1 VGLRGNDLED
11 LGYGLLLAC
20 CGSGSANDVAHI
32 WSAKR
37 GEVAV
42 VGTLGGKADQK
53 GEQNVVS
60 MNSLSTMPCARLM
73 TGHDSM
79 PRLNL
84 KSPGATYNAGV
95 CERCCAQPICG
106 PSRPEQGRVPVWK

>member
-1 VGLRGNDLED
+1 M
-11 LGYGLLLAC
+11 
-20 CGSGSANDVAHI
+20 
-32 WSAKR
+32 
-37 GEVAV
+37 
-42 VGTLGGKADQK
+42 GTLGGKADQK

-84 KSPGATYNAGV
+84 KSPAAPYNAGA
-95 CERCCAQPICG
+95 CERCCAQPIWTLEAG
-106 PSRPEQGRVPVWK
+106 AGTRTGVEVDPERTLEEEHDRPGAMASVRQPHLDLR